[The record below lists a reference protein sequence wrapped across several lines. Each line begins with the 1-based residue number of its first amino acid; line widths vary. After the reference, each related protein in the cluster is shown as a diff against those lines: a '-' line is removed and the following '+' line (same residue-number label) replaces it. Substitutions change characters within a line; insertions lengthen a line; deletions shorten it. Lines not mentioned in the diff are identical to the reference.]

1 MLLFKK
7 DLINVVK
14 AAKGYVTSVANTNSK
29 TLNKLDLKNA
39 IKLSPKFTG
48 TLFVNTNV
56 AGGKLNLTITCLMSY
71 VRCEQ
76 TKHFA

>member
-29 TLNKLDLKNA
+29 NAKQTRFKKRYKVVTKIYRNTL
-39 IKLSPKFTG
+39 
-48 TLFVNTNV
+48 
-56 AGGKLNLTITCLMSY
+56 
-71 VRCEQ
+71 CE
-76 TKHFA
+76 H